1 MFKLL
6 KYLKPYWKAAL
17 LAPLL
22 MCVEVAADLAQP
34 TLMAH
39 IVDAGIAG
47 GNLGLI
53 VRTGLLMIAVVL
65 VGAAGGIGCTVYAT
79 RAALCFA
86 TDLRRDL
93 FRKVQAFS
101 FANLDRF
108 PSASMVTRLTNDVV
122 QLQNLVLAMLR
133 ILVRA
138 PLLCLG
144 GIVMAVALNAR
155 LSMILLAAVPVLL
168 AGLLLLIRGS
178 FPLFTE
184 VQKRLDRVNA
194 VMQENL
200 AGIRI
205 VKASVREEHEE
216 GRFAASN
223 DSLRDATVAASR
235 MLALTSPLSMAI
247 MNASVVAVLWFGG
260 LMAPSGGIGVG
271 QIMAFINYM
280 TQILFSLMMVTF
292 LLVGV
297 SRAKASSDRVREVLD
312 ADIDIRDAPGA
323 PRTAVTE
330 GKVVFDN
337 VAFRYKEAGGEPLL
351 SDISF
356 SAEPGETVAILGST
370 GSGKSSLVNLI
381 PRFYDA
387 TGGRVLV
394 GGKDVREYRLED
406 LRAAIGVVQQDPVLF
421 SGTIRDNLR
430 WGRGEATDAE
440 IEEAARSAQA
450 HDFIMGFP
458 EGYDT
463 VLGQRGVNLSGGQKQ
478 RLAIARALVRRPR
491 ILILDDS
498 TSAVDAGTESRI
510 QKALRGTLG
519 GTTRFLIAQRISSVI
534 DADRIVILE
543 NGRVESTGTHRELL
557 ARSPVYADICRSQLG
572 PEAADV

>member
-1 MFKLL
+1 MRRLF
-6 KYLKPYWKAAL
+6 KYLKPYWKAAI

-22 MCVEVAADLAQP
+22 MCVEVAADLMQP
-34 TLMAH
+34 TLMAR
-39 IVDAGIAG
+39 IVDAGIG
-47 GNLGLI
+47 RGDIGFIL
-53 VRTGLLMIAVVL
+53 RTGVTMIVVVL
-65 VGAAGGIGCTVYAT
+65 FGAVGGIGCTVYAT

-93 FRKVQAFS
+93 FRKVQGFS

-108 PSASMVTRLTNDVV
+108 AVSSLVTRLTNDVV

-133 ILVRA
+133 ILVRS

-144 GIVMAVALNAR
+144 GIVMAVAINPR
-155 LSMILLAAVPVLL
+155 LSMILLVAVPVLL
-168 AGLLLLIRGS
+168 AGLLLLIRKG

-200 AGIRI
+200 SGIRV

-216 GRFAASN
+216 RRFAAAN

-260 LMAPSGGIGVG
+260 TRVPSGGITVG

-280 TQILFSLMMVTF
+280 VQILFSLMMVTF

-297 SRAKASSDRVREVLD
+297 SRAKASSDRVREVLETG
-312 ADIDIRDAPGA
+312 IDILDPPGA
-323 PRTAVTE
+323 ARTAVAE
-330 GKVVFDN
+330 GRVVFER
-337 VAFRYKEAGGEPLL
+337 VAFRYREAGGEPLL
-351 SDISF
+351 RGVSF
-356 SAEPGETVAILGST
+356 SADPGETVAILGST

-387 TGGRVLV
+387 TEGRVLV
-394 GGKDVREYRLED
+394 GGRDVREYRLED
-406 LRAAIGVVQQDPVLF
+406 LRAAIGVVPQDPILF
-421 SGTIRDNLR
+421 SGTVRENLR
-430 WGRGEATDAE
+430 WGRADATDAE

-458 EGYDT
+458 QGYGT
-463 VLGQRGVNLSGGQKQ
+463 VLGQRGVNLSGGQRQ

-510 QKALRGTLG
+510 QKALRETLKE
-519 GTTRFLIAQRISSVI
+519 TTRLLIAQRISSVI

-557 ARSPVYADICRSQLG
+557 AKSPVYADICRSQTG
-572 PEAADV
+572 AEASDV

>member
-1 MFKLL
+1 MFKLFN
-6 KYLKPYWKAAL
+6 YLRPYWKAAV

-39 IVDAGIAG
+39 IVDAGISG
-47 GNLGLI
+47 GDVGVI

-65 VGAAGGIGCTVYAT
+65 IGAVGGIGCTVYAT

-86 TDLRRDL
+86 ADLRRDL
-93 FRKVQAFS
+93 FRKVQGFS

-108 PSASMVTRLTNDVV
+108 TTSSMVTRLTNDVV
-122 QLQNLVLAMLR
+122 QMQNLVLTMLR
-133 ILVRA
+133 ILVRS

-144 GIVMAVALNAR
+144 GIAMAVAINAR
-155 LSMILLAAVPVLL
+155 LSMILLVAIPVLL
-168 AGLLLLIRGS
+168 TGLLLLIRKG

-200 AGIRI
+200 SGIRV

-216 GRFAASN
+216 GRFSKAN

-260 LMAPSGGIGVG
+260 LLVPSGGIGVG
-271 QIMAFINYM
+271 QIMAYINYM

-292 LLVGV
+292 LLIGV
-297 SRAKASSDRVREVLD
+297 SRAKASSDRIREVLET
-312 ADIDIRDAPGA
+312 DIDILDASGA
-323 PRTAVTE
+323 PRTSVAD
-330 GKVVFDN
+330 GSVVFDR
-337 VAFRYKEAGGEPLL
+337 VAFRYRDAGGEPLL
-351 SDISF
+351 SGISF
-356 SAEPGETVAILGST
+356 AAQPGETVAILGST
-370 GSGKSSLVNLI
+370 GAGKSSLVNLI

-387 TGGRVLV
+387 TEGRILV

-406 LRAAIGVVQQDPVLF
+406 LRAAIGVVPQDPILF

-430 WGRGEATDAE
+430 WGRAEATDAE

-450 HDFIMGFP
+450 HEFIMGFK

-510 QKALRGTLG
+510 QKALRETLG

-557 ARSPVYADICRSQLG
+557 ERSPVYADICRSQTG
-572 PEAADV
+572 SEAADA